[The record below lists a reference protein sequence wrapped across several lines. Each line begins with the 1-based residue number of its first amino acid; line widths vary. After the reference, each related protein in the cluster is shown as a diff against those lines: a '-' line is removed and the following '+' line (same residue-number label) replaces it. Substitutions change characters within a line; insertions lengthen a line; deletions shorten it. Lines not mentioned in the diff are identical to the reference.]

1 MDGAQYLLSPEGWAL
16 VNSLPEYE
24 PDDAARLSTT
34 LRAAGH
40 SPDLVSAAL
49 TQQRLRARARAKFG
63 EFAARMLFTEAGL
76 QQATRLSVA
85 AHHARRYRDAGC
97 ARIVDLTCGIGADSL
112 AFAGLGLD
120 VTAIDA
126 DEVTAACAT
135 INLSPFPNARVEHG
149 DSLVRD
155 LEGFD
160 GAFAD
165 PARRT
170 ARGRTF
176 DPADYTPPLDAIL
189 AIRERIPALGV
200 KVAPGIA
207 HSALPRDAHAQW
219 VSVDGDVVEAGLWFG
234 PLAEGPGRSA
244 LVITGANATT
254 ITATQYPN
262 AAVTPMTPGPL
273 GRYLYEPDGAV
284 IRSGAL
290 DVLAERLSAAP
301 VSDKIAYLTGDLL
314 ERTPLATA
322 FEIIDVVGIKKL
334 AGYLRERGVGAV
346 EILKRGIDVSPDEF
360 RRGLKLRGGGAA
372 TVVLTRVQGRHAAL
386 VVTRIPHP

>member
-1 MDGAQYLLSPEGWAL
+1 M
-16 VNSLPEYE
+16 
-24 PDDAARLSTT
+24 
-34 LRAAGH
+34 
-40 SPDLVSAAL
+40 
-49 TQQRLRARARAKFG
+49 
-63 EFAARMLFTEAGL
+63 
-76 QQATRLSVA
+76 
-85 AHHARRYRDAGC
+85 
-97 ARIVDLTCGIGADSL
+97 
-112 AFAGLGLD
+112 
-120 VTAIDA
+120 
-126 DEVTAACAT
+126 
-135 INLSPFPNARVEHG
+135 
-149 DSLVRD
+149 
-155 LEGFD
+155 
-160 GAFAD
+160 
-165 PARRT
+165 
-170 ARGRTF
+170 
-176 DPADYTPPLDAIL
+176 
-189 AIRERIPALGV
+189 
-200 KVAPGIA
+200 
-207 HSALPRDAHAQW
+207 
-219 VSVDGDVVEAGLWFG
+219 
-234 PLAEGPGRSA
+234 
-244 LVITGANATT
+244 ITGANATT